1 VPRPISTVG
10 SAEAERKRTL
20 LLDATAAEAV
30 VASSPATV
38 RWLLCGRG
46 RPVSTTGPEADYTV
60 LLTRDRAVVIHPD
73 IESSRVE
80 AEERFDELGF
90 ETVAYPWHEGSAR
103 TLRGLLGGARPLTA
117 GELDSATAPLRRR
130 LGEEE
135 LRRYRAAG
143 ADAAE
148 AMVETLAALS
158 PARTEVD
165 AAAALSRRLR
175 QRGFTTPVLLAAG
188 EDRQGIHRHPLPTG
202 ATLGRHA
209 LLAATAE
216 RHGLHVSL
224 TRIAAFG
231 RAPEELV
238 ERCRRA
244 AAVDAIALRGSRPG
258 RMLGH
263 VFADLE
269 AAYADEGFPGEWR
282 RHHQGG
288 LTGYLGREV
297 FAVPGERTPI
307 PASAAVAWNPSLT
320 GGAKSEDT
328 ALVTG
333 DGVEVVTRTP
343 ELPEWTFGGLD
354 RPAVVEL

>member
-46 RPVSTTGPEADYTV
+46 RPVSTTGPEADYSV
-60 LLTRDRAVVIHPD
+60 LLTRDRAVVVHPD

-90 ETVAYPWHEGSAR
+90 ETVTYPWHEGRAR
-103 TLRGLLGGARPLTA
+103 TLRELLGGARPLTA
-117 GELDSATAPLRRR
+117 GELDSAAAPLRRH

-158 PARTEVD
+158 PAETEVE
-165 AAAALSRRLR
+165 AAAGLGRRLR

-188 EDRQGIHRHPLPTG
+188 EDRQGIHRIP
-202 ATLGRHA
+202 
-209 LLAATAE
+209 
-216 RHGLHVSL
+216 S
-224 TRIAAFG
+224 
-231 RAPEELV
+231 
-238 ERCRRA
+238 RRA
-244 AAVDAIALRGSRPG
+244 RRSAGTPSWRRRLSDTGCTSRSRGSRPSG
-258 RMLGH
+258 AR
-263 VFADLE
+263 
-269 AAYADEGFPGEWR
+269 PRSWS
-282 RHHQGG
+282 
-288 LTGYLGREV
+288 
-297 FAVPGERTPI
+297 I
-307 PASAAVAWNPSLT
+307 CAVAPRRST
-320 GGAKSEDT
+320 RSRCA
-328 ALVTG
+328 ARAR
-333 DGVEVVTRTP
+333 DGRSATCSPTSRPPTRTRDSP
-343 ELPEWTFGGLD
+343 VSGDATT
-354 RPAVVEL
+354 RAA